1 MKLLIIIL
9 LVLNVIM
16 MICIASYCFWFAPLW
31 VKLISYSAVLG
42 DVYLVYLEVK
52 KAPHYEE

>member
-52 KAPHYEE
+52 KAPEYD